1 MKSIKIHLFAL
12 IFLSLTVIPQSGEPA
27 SAIFF
32 KQEYQLRRNNLT
44 TLLDTNSA
52 AVLKAAGYRVRSNN
66 VNYPYRQESNFLYL
80 TGINE
85 PEHYLMI
92 VPKGFLIG
100 EKYSNVFLFT
110 PKKIQ
115 DSSTNQQNGE
125 IILNK
130 DKFQIIFQ
138 KILPTIKTLYISS
151 PDLGV
156 VNDWLNDKNYIS
168 ERSARKELE
177 QKYEGLKIKNI
188 NPVVAKLREIK
199 TDNEIEQIKK
209 AIQITGD
216 GIKQAAKLCSPEMF
230 EYELQAAI
238 EYEMQKQGAAG
249 SGFSSIIGSGS
260 NSLILHYDKN
270 KRQMKSGD
278 VVVMDVGAE
287 YNGYTADITR
297 TIPVS
302 GKFTKAQR
310 EIYNVVLYAQ
320 KEVIKIIQPGVL
332 LQDLSKKAKEVITN
346 AGYGKY
352 IKHGVSHHLGLDVH
366 DVWVSDTLKA
376 GMVITVEPGIY
387 IPEDATEL
395 SAEYRGLGIRIEDDV
410 LVTENGNVVLS
421 VGIPKEIDEIEKYMQ
436 RNNTINKKALF
447 LNH

>member
-1 MKSIKIHLFAL
+1 MKSIKILLFAL
-12 IFLSLTVIPQSGEPA
+12 IFLSLPVVPQSEEPA
-27 SAIFF
+27 AAIFI
-32 KQEYQLRRNNLT
+32 KQEYQLRRSHLT

-52 AVLKAAGYRVRSNN
+52 AVLKAAGYRVRSND

-85 PEHYLMI
+85 PEHYLI
-92 VPKGFLIG
+92 VIPKGIQAG
-100 EKYSNVFLFT
+100 EKHVNICLFT
-110 PKKIQ
+110 PKKNQ
-115 DSSTNQQNGE
+115 DTLAKLQNNE
-125 IILNK
+125 SVFNK
-130 DKFQIIFQ
+130 DKFQQIFQ
-138 KILPTIKTLYISS
+138 KILPSIKTLYISS

-168 ERSARKELE
+168 ERSVRKELE

-188 NPVVAKLREIK
+188 NPMVAKLREVK
-199 TDNEIEQIKK
+199 SNYEIEQIKK

-216 GIKQAAKLCSPEMF
+216 GIKRVAKLCSSEMF

-238 EYEMQKQGAAG
+238 EYEMLKQGAAG
-249 SGFSSIIGSGS
+249 PGFSSIIGSGS

-270 KRQMKSGD
+270 KRQMKAGD

-297 TIPVS
+297 TLPVS
-302 GKFTKAQR
+302 GKFTKAQK
-310 EIYNVVLYAQ
+310 EIYNVVLEAQ
-320 KEVIKIIQPGVL
+320 KEVIKIIQPGVS

-366 DVWVSDTLKA
+366 DIWASDTLKA

-395 SAEYRGLGIRIEDDV
+395 TAEYRGFGIRIEDDV
-410 LVTENGNVVLS
+410 LVTENGSVVLS
-421 VGIPKEIDEIEKYMQ
+421 AGIPKEIDEIEK
-436 RNNTINKKALF
+436 F
-447 LNH
+447 